1 MKNYLT
7 LVTIDLRQS
16 SNTRGTVISSTSSS
30 CFKSV
35 LLYILQNFKVNDLRA
50 FTSLNAECL
59 TESLA
64 SSDINANEVKNIILY
79 SFEISCHFLVCAYIK
94 SVRHRHAA
102 WRLRHASDLIPET
115 QEVNIS
121 LHLSV
126 MKEDS
131 SFTGIREDQS
141 YLIVSWTSWFGS

>member
-1 MKNYLT
+1 MTSELFPLKTSCLSYLLFILSFSAKFWDCVDFINSASICRPNYLT

-102 WRLRHASDLIPET
+102 
-115 QEVNIS
+115 
-121 LHLSV
+121 
-126 MKEDS
+126 
-131 SFTGIREDQS
+131 
-141 YLIVSWTSWFGS
+141 